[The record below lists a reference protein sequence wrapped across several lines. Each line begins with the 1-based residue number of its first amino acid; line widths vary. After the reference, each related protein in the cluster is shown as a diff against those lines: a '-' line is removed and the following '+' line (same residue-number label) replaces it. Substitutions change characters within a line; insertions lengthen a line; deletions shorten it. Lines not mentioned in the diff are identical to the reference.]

1 MKGTEEE
8 LVLFATSIAM
18 ELAKGL
24 SIEEINELQHLIG
37 QISCSLNTL
46 AGCKRLKNLGK
57 T

>member
-1 MKGTEEE
+1 MRGTDEQ

-24 SIEEINELQHLIG
+24 SIEEIIELQHLIG

-46 AGCKRLKNLGK
+46 TSCKRLKNLGN